1 MNKIDLNCDMGES
14 FGRYK
19 VGMDEEIIKYVTS
32 ANIGCGFHGGDPVV
46 MRNTVKMARENKV
59 GIGAHP
65 GFPDLMGFGRRNMD
79 VTVGEVQSY
88 ILYQLGSLYAFARAE
103 GEELQHVKPHGA
115 LYNMMVKDQKLS
127 RTVMEAIA
135 EFDRN
140 LIVLA
145 LADSM
150 MIDIAEKAGLKVASE
165 AFADRAYNPDG
176 TLVSRKLPN
185 AVITDHEEVLGRVIR
200 MVKEQKIEC
209 VNGEVIERKIDTI
222 CLHGDSP
229 GAVELA
235 EVIRQGLKKE
245 GVSVLPMKEF
255 L

>member
-19 VGMDEEIIKYVTS
+19 IGMDEEIIKNITS

-46 MRNTVKMARENKV
+46 MKHTVKIAKQNKV
-59 GIGAHP
+59 AIGAHP

-79 VTVGEVQSY
+79 VTPEEIQSY

-103 GEELQHVKPHGA
+103 REELQHVKPHGA
-115 LYNMMVKDQKLS
+115 LYNLMAKDQKLC
-127 RTVMEAIA
+127 RAVMEAIV
-135 EFDRN
+135 EFDRK
-140 LIVLA
+140 LFVLA
-145 LADSM
+145 LAGSV
-150 MIDIAEKAGLKVASE
+150 MIDIAEEAGLKVASE

-176 TLVSRKLPN
+176 TLVSRRQPN
-185 AVITDHEEVLGRVIR
+185 AVITNHEEVLGRVIK
-200 MVKEQKIEC
+200 MAKEQKIEC
-209 VNGEVIERKIDTI
+209 INGEVIERKIDTI

-229 GAVELA
+229 GAVKLA
-235 EVIRQGLKKE
+235 EVIREGLTKE
-245 GVSVLPMKEF
+245 GISILPIKEF